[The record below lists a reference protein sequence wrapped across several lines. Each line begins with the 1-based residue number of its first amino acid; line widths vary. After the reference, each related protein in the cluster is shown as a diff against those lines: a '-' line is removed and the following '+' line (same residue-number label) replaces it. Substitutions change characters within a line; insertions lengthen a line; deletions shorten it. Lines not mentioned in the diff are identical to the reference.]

1 MNILVFGSDSEAGD
15 FIEMIDT
22 CQHFLFRKKCY
33 KFESDYDEF
42 LKRLEENQDLVF
54 ILANGAKGMESVIA
68 TRDTCPQTPI
78 IWFSDDKDF
87 GAQSYRLGVE
97 YFATKPVTNEHLAL
111 VAKKLRLC

>member
-1 MNILVFGSDSEAGD
+1 MNILVFGSDSETDD

-22 CQHFLFRKKCY
+22 SQHFLFRKKSY
-33 KFESDYDEF
+33 KCESNYDEF
-42 LKRLEENQDLVF
+42 LKRLNDKQDIVF
-54 ILANGAKGMESVIA
+54 VLENGARGMESVIA
-68 TRDTCPQTPI
+68 TKDTCPETSI
-78 IWFSDDKDF
+78 VWFSNDKDF